1 MCVTLSPLSTI
12 KRLSLDMYLSLII
25 GKSSQISDVGEKTS
39 GLNSELQF
47 MS

>member
-1 MCVTLSPLSTI
+1 MYVRPSSLSTI
-12 KRLSLDMYLSLII
+12 KRLSLEMYLSLII

-39 GLNSELQF
+39 GLNLEVPF